1 MTGHESDNYKKGK
14 GWWLGMSKISCDVTR
29 DLLASYLDEICSDE
43 SRGLVEEHLRECP
56 SCKQF
61 VEQIREQ
68 DLGRDAGKVDFFKR
82 VRWSMSIRSWLA
94 VTLAVALMFMGHPH
108 INQPRVFYYIVM
120 PILMLIG
127 VLMPVDEDEKSLP
140 ARKEWIVPAL
150 GFVVVCAA
158 LSLQIMA
165 CCWFGGIVLAPR
177 PDVEMG
183 PWIEQQNIF
192 FAVMS
197 AVLLFISCAR
207 LKGRKNAFIISQ
219 NLAWL
224 GMNLVLSCD
233 SMLYHLEERAEVL
246 KFLGSNIIIIVLE
259 FVVMTVLM
267 LGGVR
272 FNAQRSGANG
282 IGK

>member
-1 MTGHESDNYKKGK
+1 
-14 GWWLGMSKISCDVTR
+14 MSKISCDVTR

-68 DLGRDAGKVDFFKR
+68 DLGKDAGKVDFFKQ

-94 VTLAVALMFMGHPH
+94 VTLAVALTFMGHPH

-120 PILMLIG
+120 PILMLTG
-127 VLMPVDEDEKSLP
+127 VLVPVDDDEKSLP
-140 ARKEWIVPAL
+140 ARKEWIIPAL

-207 LKGRKNAFIISQ
+207 LKGRKNVFIISQ

-233 SMLYHLEERAEVL
+233 SMLYHLEESSEVL
-246 KFLGSNIIIIVLE
+246 KYLGSNIIIIVLE

-267 LGGVR
+267 LGVVR

-282 IGK
+282 IAK